1 MSDNNTSLLALLVQ
15 IAKIDSNL
23 ALIAAEEKKCRASLD
38 ARALALSKIKNEM
51 QREQL
56 IVKDKKAHYHKEEKH
71 LRDEQSKLIDR
82 RKALGS
88 FPSLK
93 LQQAA
98 QKEIEN
104 TSRDLSTREE
114 TLLGQLDELEALEKK
129 FNDRVTFEAE
139 ESKEIESATSE
150 FLEMKTGFDERRKRQ
165 LEQRQIL
172 VAQVDPASLVTYDR
186 VHDKYMMD
194 PVVPLQ
200 GKNCSGCFMQ
210 LGPQVFVILNKG
222 DALVRCPGC
231 SRIVYLAEVSGV
243 N

>member
-1 MSDNNTSLLALLVQ
+1 MSQNNTSLLALLVQ

-23 ALIAAEEKKCRASLD
+23 ALIAAEEKKCRSSLD
-38 ARALALSKIKNEM
+38 ARALALSKLKNEL
-51 QREQL
+51 QREQQ
-56 IVKDKKAHYHKEEKH
+56 IVKDKKASYQKEEKH

-114 TLLGQLDELEALEKK
+114 ALLTVLDEFEALEKQY
-129 FNDRVTFEAE
+129 NDRLKFEAE
-139 ESKEIESATSE
+139 ETVEIESATRE

-165 LEQRQIL
+165 HDQREIL
-172 VAQVDPASLVTYDR
+172 VAGVDPASMTTYDR

-200 GKNCSGCFMQ
+200 GKNCGGCFMQ

>member
-1 MSDNNTSLLALLVQ
+1 MSQNNTSLLALLVQ

-23 ALIAAEEKKCRASLD
+23 ALIAAEEKKCRAAID
-38 ARALALSKIKNEM
+38 ARALALSKIKNEI
-51 QREQL
+51 QREQI
-56 IVKDKKAHYHKEEKH
+56 IVKDKKARYQKEEKH
-71 LRDEQSKLIDR
+71 LRDEQSRLIDR
-82 RKALGS
+82 RKALES

-104 TSRDLSTREE
+104 TNRDLSTREE
-114 TLLGQLDELEALEKK
+114 ALLGELDELETLEKQLHE
-129 FNDRVTFEAE
+129 RVTFEAQE
-139 ESKEIESATSE
+139 ISEIESATKE

-165 LEQRQIL
+165 NEQRAEL
-172 VAQVDPASLVTYDR
+172 TAQVDPASMTSYDR

-210 LGPQVFVILNKG
+210 LGPQVFVTLNKG

-231 SRIVYLAEVSGV
+231 SRIVYLAEVSG
-243 N
+243 